1 MSFND
6 IFARNRREPRSLIT
20 PDGSLRVDPTPTPA
34 PTVMPT
40 PAPRVLLRRPVVR
53 PRARVLPWVLAISA
67 GAAAALIGM
76 AVMQDSRSVG
86 RQLDDAV
93 AGVRNAGD
101 QAGQAVADSQTA
113 AVQASR
119 DALMG
124 AGAAID
130 DAGITAKVKA
140 ALAVDPALSAAR
152 IDVSTERGIVRLEGP
167 APDATARERA
177 GVLAAAPE
185 GVRVV
190 DNRLTVPV
198 GPGGQAVV
206 NVANL
211 DKSPS
216 GTPAPR

>member
-1 MSFND
+1 MSFRD
-6 IFARNRREPRSLIT
+6 VFSRDDREVRSLIT
-20 PDGSLRVDPTPTPA
+20 PDGNLRVA
-34 PTVMPT
+34 PDAKPVPT
-40 PAPRVLLRRPVVR
+40 PAPRVLLRRPAPR
-53 PRARVLPWVLAISA
+53 PRARVLPWVLAIAA

-86 RQLDDAV
+86 TQLDDAV

-101 QAGQAVADSQTA
+101 QAGQAVSDSQTA

-124 AGAAID
+124 VGAAID

-152 IDVSTERGIVRLEGP
+152 IEVSTERGIVRLDGP

-177 GVLAAAPE
+177 GVLAAAPA

-190 DNRLTVPV
+190 DNRLTVPAA
-198 GPGGQAVV
+198 PGVS
-206 NVANL
+206 VAA
-211 DKSPS
+211 
-216 GTPAPR
+216 APR

>member
-1 MSFND
+1 MSFRD
-6 IFARNRREPRSLIT
+6 VFSRDGREARPLIT
-20 PDGSLRVDPTPTPA
+20 PDGSLRVEP
-34 PTVMPT
+34 VPT
-40 PAPRVLLRRPVVR
+40 PAPRVLLRRPAPR
-53 PRARVLPWVLAISA
+53 PRARVLPWVLAIAA
-67 GAAAALIGM
+67 GAAVALIGM

-86 RQLDDAV
+86 TQLDDAV

-113 AVQASR
+113 AAQASR

-124 AGAAID
+124 VGAAID

-152 IDVSTERGIVRLEGP
+152 IEVSTDHGIVRLDGP

-190 DNRLTVPV
+190 DNRLTVPA
-198 GPGGQAVV
+198 GPGVS
-206 NVANL
+206 VAA
-211 DKSPS
+211 
-216 GTPAPR
+216 APR